1 MKCKILLKGLAL
13 LVCLFMLSASNVM
26 AQDYCVA
33 DFDYSGGVD
42 AGDVGAF
49 LDEYL
54 QRTIYSNPC
63 PPERPQYIVFT

>member
-1 MKCKILLKGLAL
+1 MKKILAL
-13 LVCLFMLSASNVM
+13 ISFLFLLSPSSVI
-26 AQDYCVA
+26 AQDDFCVA
-33 DFDYSGGVD
+33 DFDYSGGED
-42 AGDVGAF
+42 AGDVGPF